1 MASQG
6 SSSEK
11 VKRTLLIGLGVVFA
25 ALLVYQLFLK
35 GPAPRSKLTAQPNAP
50 SATPTTTASAPATPQ
65 ARQVGVAAQQE
76 AQIQQL
82 LSDMTPLNVSL
93 ISRTRNGDAKA
104 GPRGNIFA
112 YYVEPPK
119 PPPPPP
125 APPPIQLIG
134 VQPQTAVAGTPRPI
148 TLVVTGNKIPA
159 DAQIL
164 FDGAPRPT
172 KRVSEAQLST
182 EITAQEY
189 GFARNISIS
198 VKSKSD
204 PTQNSNP
211 LAFVVQPAPEPQFV
225 YKGRLGT
232 LGQAQYNYA
241 VVELNSTKEIK
252 RVKVG
257 ETIMGIWRVD
267 AISGD
272 AIDITNTQYD
282 IKRRVPLQDKTR

>member
-1 MASQG
+1 MASRG
-6 SSSEK
+6 SSSEN
-11 VKRTLLIGLGVVFA
+11 VKRILLTALGVVFVVV
-25 ALLVYQLFLK
+25 LIYQLFLK
-35 GPAPRSKLTAQPNAP
+35 GPTPRPKLTAQPGAP
-50 SATPTTTASAPATPQ
+50 PVVTTPSASAPTTPQ
-65 ARQVGVAAQQE
+65 TRQLGAARQQE
-76 AQIQQL
+76 EYVKQL

-93 ISRTRNGDAKA
+93 ISRTRSDTDKP

-112 YYVEPPK
+112 YYV

-125 APPPIQLIG
+125 PKPPEPPPIQLIA

-148 TLVVTGNKIPA
+148 TLLVSGNKIPA

-164 FDGAPRPT
+164 FDGAARPT

-182 EITAQEY
+182 EITPQEY

-198 VKSKSD
+198 VKSQSD
-204 PTQNSNP
+204 PTQNSNA
-211 LAFVVQPAPEPQFV
+211 LAFVVQPAPEPQFI

-241 VVELNSTKEIK
+241 LIELNATKEIK

-257 ETIMGIWRVD
+257 ETIMGVWRVD
-267 AISGD
+267 AISAD
-272 AIDITNTQYD
+272 AIDITNSQYD
-282 IKRRVPLQDKTR
+282 IKRRVPLQDKVR